1 MKRIKIKKIV
11 FKSLC
16 LSLMLIVAFS
26 ASGCS
31 ILENIL
37 PTPPNN
43 SGFIYVE
50 DDEKT
55 LTIYGVVDKKTK
67 ALKIPSRINLKKVT
81 SIDIEAFSS
90 LDNLEEVIMPNTID
104 DIGQSAF
111 AGDPNLK
118 KVTLS
123 KNIDNIGWSCFIEDV
138 SLTEVNLPS
147 YLKTISACAFSGCS
161 SLEKITIPN
170 KTEKIE
176 ANAFAYCE
184 KLKEVH
190 IPSSVKFMQN
200 GAGKY
205 ASTFNHSPNVTIYAP
220 KGSYAEK
227 YAKQENIKF
236 IAE

>member
-67 ALKIPSRINLKKVT
+67 ALKIPSRINLEKVT

-104 DIGQSAF
+104 DIGHSAF

-147 YLKTISACAFSGCS
+147 YLKTISTCDFSGCS

-236 IAE
+236 ITE

>member
-1 MKRIKIKKIV
+1 MKKILN
-11 FKSLC
+11 KMLC
-16 LSLMLIVAFS
+16 LLIIIVFTFSL
-26 ASGCS
+26 SGCS
-31 ILENIL
+31 VLESIMPKL
-37 PTPPNN
+37 PNN
-43 SGFIYVE
+43 SGFIYVKDD
-50 DDEKT
+50 DDET
-55 LTIYGVVDKKTK
+55 LTILGVVDKKTK
-67 ALKIPSRINLKKVT
+67 TLKIPSRINLKKVT

-104 DIGQSAF
+104 DIGHSAF

-138 SLTEVNLPS
+138 SLSEVDLPS
-147 YLKTISACAFSGCS
+147 SLKTISACAFSGCS

-200 GAGKY
+200 GKGKY